1 MIRVTGKETNMIRF
15 YNGRVLEGSTVT
27 EKEVWTDGSRIS
39 YVGPPAA
46 EPPVFERQIDLHGD
60 LLMPGF
66 KDAHTHSG
74 MTFLRSMADDLPLQE
89 WLYRQVFPREALLT
103 EESLTAFARVA
114 FLEYLANGITACF
127 DMYFFMDAFAALA
140 ADWGFRV
147 VLCDAL
153 SADNDW
159 ERLYRNYE
167 RFNACHPLVGYRL
180 GFHAEYTASMDM
192 LRFVAQAA
200 GDLHAP
206 VWSHNSETR
215 SEVEG
220 CIERH
225 GTTPTKL
232 FDDLGLF
239 EYGGGGYHCVWMTD
253 EDIEV
258 FRKRGLTAVL
268 NACSNGKLASGI
280 PPLRRFLDAGVSLAV
295 GTDGPASN
303 NALDMFR
310 EMYLINILAKL
321 DEKDAAAGDPAVIL
335 EAAVSGGARAMGLPE
350 CDAIAPGKQAD
361 LIVIDMRR
369 PNMQP
374 IHSIPKNL
382 VYSGNPGNVRL
393 TMIAGRILYENGE
406 YFVGED
412 PETVYRE
419 AERLTRAIVDR

>member
-1 MIRVTGKETNMIRF
+1 MIRF
-15 YNGRVLEGSTVT
+15 YNGRVLENGTVT
-27 EKEVWTDGSRIS
+27 ENEVWTDGTQIR
-39 YVGPPAA
+39 YVGPARTDMPA
-46 EPPVFERQIDLHGD
+46 FDRQIDLRGD
-60 LLMPGF
+60 LVMPGF

-89 WLYRQVFPREALLT
+89 WLFQQVFPREALLT
-103 EESLTAFARVA
+103 EESLTAFTKVA

-127 DMYFFMDAFAALA
+127 DMYYFLDAFTSLA

-153 SADNDW
+153 SADNEW
-159 ERLYRNYE
+159 ERLYRNHEKYNS
-167 RFNACHPLVGYRL
+167 FHPLVSYQL
-180 GFHAEYTASMDM
+180 GFHAEYTASEDM
-192 LRFVAQAA
+192 LRFVSKAA
-200 GDLHAP
+200 HDLHAP

-225 GTTPTKL
+225 GTTPTKF
-232 FDDLGLF
+232 FDDMGLF
-239 EYGGGGYHCVWMTD
+239 EYGGGGYHCVWMSD
-253 EDIEV
+253 EDLDV

-280 PPLRRFLDAGVSLAV
+280 PPLRRFLDRDISLAV

-321 DEKDAAAGDPAVIL
+321 DERDAAAGDPARIL
-335 EAAVSGGARAMGLPE
+335 DAAVSGGARAMGLPD
-350 CDAIAPGKQAD
+350 CDGIAPGKQAD
-361 LIVIDMRR
+361 LIVIDMHR

-374 IHSIPKNL
+374 VHSIQKNL
-382 VYSGNPGNVRL
+382 VYSGNPGNVL
-393 TMIAGRILYENGE
+393 MTMIAGRVLYEKGE

-419 AERLTRAIVDR
+419 AERLTRAILDKS